1 MFGSEFIE
9 QSIFSASKKGTAII
23 PFITAG
29 YPEKNE
35 FSNLVLSLSEAA
47 DVIEIGVP
55 FSDPMADGP
64 VILMSYLN
72 PLFVFGY
79 EALVEQSLEAGVDG
93 FIVPDLPIEEGS
105 DFRQAL
111 NQANLGLI
119 QLVTPASPEERIAK
133 VAAMSSGFLYAVTI
147 KGVTGGA
154 DGLPDTVTGYLEQVQ
169 ELATIPVCAGFGV
182 RTAEDVA
189 LLEPYVDGII
199 VGSALLEA
207 IESGQPPAE
216 FLTGLR
222 AQVR

>member
-9 QSIFSASKKGTAII
+9 QSILSASAKGTAII

-55 FSDPMADGP
+55 FSDPMADGVTIQRSSHQAIESGVRLQWILQQLQTIKVNKP

-79 EALVEQSLEAGVDG
+79 EALVHQSLEAGVDG

-105 DFRQAL
+105 DFRHAL
-111 NQANLGLI
+111 NEANLGLI
-119 QLVTPASPEERIAK
+119 QLVTP
-133 VAAMSSGFLYAVTI
+133 
-147 KGVTGGA
+147 
-154 DGLPDTVTGYLEQVQ
+154 
-169 ELATIPVCAGFGV
+169 
-182 RTAEDVA
+182 
-189 LLEPYVDGII
+189 
-199 VGSALLEA
+199 
-207 IESGQPPAE
+207 
-216 FLTGLR
+216 
-222 AQVR
+222 